1 MAMAST
7 KLRRLTKCRRGT
19 EKEKDMKRTVSLL
32 TAALFAGALAAP
44 VLAQSPAMEASPA
57 ASPSMAA
64 PSGEMSPSAEASP
77 TTHHRRRHHMRHRR
91 HRAETE
97 TSPSSEMSPSG
108 GEASPSAAPSGQ
120 EAICDLGLEKGRPLA
135 IHRQCGRALLIRN
148 SRTRTRPE
156 QISSTAAFY
165 TQHRFLLRFYC
176 PTRVSFTCRPQYI
189 AQTR

>member
-44 VLAQSPAMEASPA
+44 VLAQSPGMEASPA
-57 ASPSMAA
+57 AAPSMAA
-64 PSGEMSPSAEASP
+64 PAGEMSPGAEASP
-77 TTHHRRRHHMRHRR
+77 MAHHRRHHRMRHHKH
-91 HRAETE
+91 HAGTETE

-120 EAICDLGLEKGRPLA
+120 
-135 IHRQCGRALLIRN
+135 
-148 SRTRTRPE
+148 
-156 QISSTAAFY
+156 
-165 TQHRFLLRFYC
+165 
-176 PTRVSFTCRPQYI
+176 
-189 AQTR
+189 